1 MQYEQKKEIP
11 LWVYRTL
18 FNVGFLGSIVLGIV
32 ALVLGVMV
40 GAEGTTT
47 GILVMILVFGGCW
60 LTRQEMEQRFEP
72 ISKQELVQQSNQ
84 PLKGD

>member
-11 LWVYRTL
+11 LWVFRALMTI
-18 FNVGFLGSIVLGIV
+18 GFVGSIVLAFV

-47 GILVMILVFGGCW
+47 GILVMILGFGSW
-60 LTRQEMEQRFEP
+60 VLIRQEILNKLEP
-72 ISKQELVQQSNQ
+72 ISKR
-84 PLKGD
+84 